1 MFHSLRT
8 EDWFQF
14 GTEDSLRKRPTFHD
28 TTTGFPLKWRLRNEC
43 RNSILMTCHHPEL
56 GSASDSS
63 YRLGIG
69 KFASTNQK
77 HYPDLGSDA
86 SSVCLCWHREVS
98 AVFSGYTEAGRLR
111 PLSALTSLHE
121 NSAFVF
127 LQRPA
132 VLQILD
138 EWNSCILYP
147 DSLKMPKL
155 IYIPHHLMCMRWFR
169 NP

>member
-1 MFHSLRT
+1 
-8 EDWFQF
+8 
-14 GTEDSLRKRPTFHD
+14 
-28 TTTGFPLKWRLRNEC
+28 
-43 RNSILMTCHHPEL
+43 MTCHHPEL
-56 GSASDSS
+56 GSASDWS
-63 YRLGIG
+63 YRLGFG

-86 SSVCLCWHREVS
+86 SSVWNFCARFSDVISRGNQWWRRKVS
-98 AVFSGYTEAGRLR
+98 AVFSGYSEAGRSR

-138 EWNSCILYP
+138 E
-147 DSLKMPKL
+147 
-155 IYIPHHLMCMRWFR
+155 
-169 NP
+169 